1 MTRRL
6 SAQQK
11 CEQGDLI
18 EDIEDDT
25 DSGVVELN
33 DAAEG
38 EGDQF
43 TEEQMWVVFNAYVRR

>member
-43 TEEQMWVVFNAYVRR
+43 TEEQM